1 MCSPSLSSPICA
13 RVCLCVCVLC
23 ACLCVPVNTDANRSA
38 VSGKRT
44 NANPKSLH
52 ALALYAQTVKCDFSL
67 FPSPRSSCIVLSAT
81 LSLYLN
87 ALCAHEQ
94 LIVFVFTHARTHART
109 AADAATS
116 AWHSTLASHSARAR
130 QCETSA
136 KWFVAMLAAPPPLV
150 RLCAQPLM
158 FLANALH
165 LRCDVCEEPQL
176 ARDAIQ

>member
-1 MCSPSLSSPICA
+1 MHTHPPLLHCCRRSAQLFASPMNTAHLLFTPLLHNRASVACISHTRTKRAMSFSSAKVRISGWHLPSACTCVLALTILAHLRTCVS
-13 RVCLCVCVLC
+13 VCLCVC

-87 ALCAHEQ
+87 ALCAH
-94 LIVFVFTHARTHART
+94 
-109 AADAATS
+109 
-116 AWHSTLASHSARAR
+116 
-130 QCETSA
+130 
-136 KWFVAMLAAPPPLV
+136 
-150 RLCAQPLM
+150 
-158 FLANALH
+158 
-165 LRCDVCEEPQL
+165 
-176 ARDAIQ
+176 